1 MTEERTENI
10 SIDDVLIEPM
20 TIADYSDVRALW
32 MTIRGFGIRALDDS
46 REDIE
51 RFIAR
56 NPTTSV
62 VARVSGKIVG
72 SILCGSDGRQGALYH
87 VCVARE
93 DRRRGIGTRMVGTCM
108 QRLKEMGINK
118 VSLIAFTRNDAGNAF
133 WKQIGWTRKAD
144 VNYYEFL
151 LNEANITEFIGEEDE
166 HNEDHG
172 RRDGSEGL

>member
-1 MTEERTENI
+1 MMKEKKPLPEI
-10 SIDDVLIEPM
+10 VIVPM
-20 TIADYSDVRALW
+20 KPEDYDEVRSLW

-62 VARVSGKIVG
+62 VARDGSQIVG

-87 VCVARE
+87 VCVAKE
-93 DRRRGIGTRMVGTCM
+93 YRRRGIGTQMVAFCM
-108 QRLKEMGINK
+108 HQLRWMGINK

-133 WKQIGWTRKAD
+133 WNKIGWKKRTD
-144 VNYYEFL
+144 VNYYDFL
-151 LNEANITEFIGEEDE
+151 LNENNITQFITGDD
-166 HNEDHG
+166 NED
-172 RRDGSEGL
+172 S